1 MTTNDE
7 RMREISREE
16 RTAHEYSRALAGE
29 ACLARQQAEADARA
43 RRGPDPAIERAH
55 QQRLAETAA
64 AQAKAAEL
72 QAQRDAAREAQL
84 EADLAPIKE
93 AKRREWLIAHPGQSA
108 FIFDSQIWKLM
119 RPTVIAEMQ
128 DQRLANEIMAQK
140 KRAGSS
146 YSL

>member
-1 MTTNDE
+1 MSIDE
-7 RMREISREE
+7 EQVKEIARQE
-16 RTAHEYSRALAGE
+16 RVQHDYSKALTE
-29 ACLARQQAEADARA
+29 ASLARQRAEAEARA

-93 AKRREWLIAHPGQSA
+93 AKRREWLIEHPG
-108 FIFDSQIWKLM
+108 
-119 RPTVIAEMQ
+119 
-128 DQRLANEIMAQK
+128 
-140 KRAGSS
+140 
-146 YSL
+146 